1 MEDQYRVLTSPGE
14 AIFRDRGSK
23 FLGFAIPVRSEEAVM
38 QALDDIRKLHPKCNH
53 HCYAYRLGEGQDRYR
68 ANDDGEPGGSAGR
81 PILGQIDSRGLS
93 DVLVVVARYFGGTK
107 LGVPGL
113 INAYK
118 TAAAEALDTGQ
129 SDYRKLVTPVV
140 LTFGYELM
148 SPVMN
153 ALNRLE
159 LDMVEQDF
167 GETATISIALP
178 RSQTSDLLR
187 RLKAY
192 VAGVY
197 LEEVDEEFEVEGL
210 DINIG

>member
-1 MEDQYRVLTSPGE
+1 
-14 AIFRDRGSK
+14 
-23 FLGFAIPVRSEEAVM
+23 
-38 QALDDIRKLHPKCNH
+38 
-53 HCYAYRLGEGQDRYR
+53 
-68 ANDDGEPGGSAGR
+68 
-81 PILGQIDSRGLS
+81 
-93 DVLVVVARYFGGTK
+93 YFGGTK

-153 ALNRLE
+153 ALNRLQ